1 MKMHKFILTAA
12 LVVASASASLAGATL
27 NLKDSNKSHQGS
39 EVGQIQSHYTGNG
52 AIIGGNGDLG
62 NVGPNGNANRGNVYS
77 GAPGCIGCGNGNSG
91 ASGLDQTN
99 SPGSRADVV
108 HSEQQSGDAPGNSE
122 GSHR

>member
-27 NLKDSNKSHQGS
+27 NLKDSNKSQGS

-77 GAPGCIGCGNGNSG
+77 GAPGCIGCGNDNSG